1 MSEELRTIG
10 LPPNANIHEIITYEQ
25 SEHFSS
31 LVLATAAEKWSVW
44 SMDLGEF
51 DYLIILTIN
60 PVS

>member
-44 SMDLGEF
+44 SMDLG
-51 DYLIILTIN
+51 
-60 PVS
+60 